1 MKRKLLSFALV
12 LAMVLAIFPVSAFA
26 TYDNGDFRYEIALR
40 DTPEESFVVIAHLND
55 PNRTSVEIPKTIDG
69 ITVREI
75 DICAFQ
81 DTKIQSIDIPETIV
95 SIGEQAFRG
104 CRDLKEVN
112 FEGDSIE
119 LGERCFENCTSLE
132 SIWVPA
138 CGIVPKGAFRAC
150 SNLTAAVIDE
160 GSYIIDQG
168 AFECCDSLKYIYIPT
183 SMDVIYTA
191 YTFRNVTDLVVAG
204 IPGYKELSAGQALA
218 EKMGFTF
225 QAVDY
230 PAGENAVFP
239 DVDGG
244 HYYSLPVLWAATNGI
259 TMGMTDG
266 TFRPQ
271 GSCTRAEMITFI
283 WRFCGSPEPDPYKLH
298 TFTDVAQNRYYYNA
312 VQWGYQTGIIK
323 GMSDSEFQPDA
334 TVTRAMAVTMLHR
347 LDGGPAASGENSF
360 TDVSQNSY
368 YDGIQWAQ
376 GAGVAWGYGDGTFRP
391 DEACTRGMIVTFL
404 HRNVY
409 AYYRSMDP
417 DGEFIA

>member
-26 TYDNGDFRYEIALR
+26 AESNGEFTYEVVKDHGA
-40 DTPEESFVVIAHLND
+40 PHVVITQYEGTNTKVIVPDTLD
-55 PNRTSVEIPKTIDG
+55 GYPVVSIDD
-69 ITVREI
+69 R
-75 DICAFQ
+75 AFYN
-81 DTKIQSIDIPETIV
+81 TKIQSVTIPESVTY
-95 SIGEQAFRG
+95 IGRQAFMF
-104 CRDLKEVN
+104 CENLTEVN
-112 FEGDSIE
+112 FEGYTVRLDEEAFSY
-119 LGERCFENCTSLE
+119 CTSLE
-132 SIWVPA
+132 SIWVP
-138 CGIVPKGAFRAC
+138 CTGVLTGAIFLGC
-150 SNLTAAVIDE
+150 KNLSEVTIAE
-160 GSYIIDQG
+160 GNYAIENCTFLDC
-168 AFECCDSLKYIYIPT
+168 ENLKYMYIPT

-191 YTFRNVTDLVVAG
+191 DNFNGVTDLVVAG
-204 IPGYKELSAGQALA
+204 IPGYKELSAAQELA

-259 TMGMTDG
+259 TMGMPDG

-298 TFTDVAQNRYYYNA
+298 TFTDVAQNRYYYDA

-323 GMSDSEFQPDA
+323 GMSDSEFQPDT

-347 LDGGPAASGENSF
+347 MDGGPAASGKTSF

-391 DEACTRGMIVTFL
+391 GETCTRGMIVTFL
-404 HRNVY
+404 HRNLY

>member
-81 DTKIQSIDIPETIV
+81 NTKIQSIDIPETIV

-119 LGERCFENCTSLE
+119 LGERCFESCTSLE

-323 GMSDSEFQPDA
+323 GMSDSEFQPDT

>member
-26 TYDNGDFRYEIALR
+26 AESNGEFTYEVVKDHGA
-40 DTPEESFVVIAHLND
+40 PHVVITQYEGTDTKVIVPDTLAGY
-55 PNRTSVEIPKTIDG
+55 PVVSIDD
-69 ITVREI
+69 RS
-75 DICAFQ
+75 FYN
-81 DTKIQSIDIPETIV
+81 TKIQSVTIPESVTY
-95 SIGEQAFRG
+95 IGRQAFMF
-104 CRDLKEVN
+104 CEDLTEVN
-112 FEGDSIE
+112 FEGYTVRLDEEVFSY
-119 LGERCFENCTSLE
+119 CTSLE
-132 SIWVPA
+132 SIWVP
-138 CGIVPKGAFRAC
+138 CTGVLTGAIFLGC
-150 SNLTAAVIDE
+150 KNLSEVTIAE
-160 GSYIIDQG
+160 GNNAIENCTFLYC
-168 AFECCDSLKYIYIPT
+168 ENLKYMYIPT

-191 YTFRNVTDLVVAG
+191 DNFTGVTDLVVAG

-230 PAGENAVFP
+230 PAGENAVFS

-347 LDGGPAASGENSF
+347 LDGGPAASGKNSF